1 MTRLLE
7 ILISMAIV
15 AVLFVLVA
23 LFLPS
28 SRTITEQIETNR
40 RQSIVFDTLNSL
52 RRFDDWNALP
62 MRDPAARLSLS
73 GPESGVGARL
83 DYESDERSLG
93 EGSWEIVE
101 SEPDSRVVYA
111 LETPDRGENKRMEF
125 QLQPTGRGGRN
136 MEITQTYHVDYGW
149 NLLGRYAGMYVR
161 GHVGEDMKLGL
172 SKLASMLAAV
182 PNVDYRADGVRLT
195 DLGVVDT
202 PAENLLSVS
211 AGAVE
216 RNNEVIKDSMKS
228 NTEWI
233 KRTMDANDLEPV
245 GPLRIVSTELG
256 RENYTFDV
264 VQAVR
269 RKGAGTPGDDDEN
282 EDEANGDEA
291 EGEDAAPTVAQA
303 PAVDEGELKVEI
315 PGGAPVEYIRVEA
328 GKAAR
333 GEYVGYMA
341 ELENVRNAV
350 RAWALTHGYEV
361 TDRPFEYYN
370 NGIDEAFTENGEF
383 EVFWRLKE

>member
-1 MTRLLE
+1 MTRLIE
-7 ILISMAIV
+7 ILISTAIV
-15 AVLFVLVA
+15 AALFVIVA

-40 RQSIVFDTLNSL
+40 RQSIVFDTLNSFS
-52 RRFDDWNALP
+52 RFKDWNALT
-62 MRDPAARLSLS
+62 MRDPAAKLELS
-73 GPESGVGARL
+73 GPQSGVGARI
-83 DYESDERSLG
+83 DYSSEARALG

-101 SEPDSRVVYA
+101 SDPDSRVLYR
-111 LETPDRGENKRMEF
+111 LENPDRGDNKRMEF
-125 QLQPTGRGGRN
+125 TLTPTGRGGRN
-136 MEITQTYHVDYGW
+136 IEITQRYDVDYGW

-161 GHVGEDMKLGL
+161 GHVGEDMKMGL
-172 SKLASMLAAV
+172 AKLTSMLAGV
-182 PNVDYRADGVRLT
+182 PNVDYRAEGVRLSN
-195 DLGVVDT
+195 LGVVDR
-202 PAENLLSVS
+202 PAENLLSVF

-216 RNNEVIKDSMKS
+216 RNNEKIKQSMKANS
-228 NTEWI
+228 EWI

-269 RKGAGTPGDDDEN
+269 RKGAGTTGASDADDAAE
-282 EDEANGDEA
+282 EGEA
-291 EGEDAAPTVAQA
+291 EAQPVAQA
-303 PAVDEGELKVEI
+303 PAVDEGELEI
-315 PGGAPVEYIRVEA
+315 TIPDGAPVEYVRVEA

-333 GEYVGYMA
+333 GVYSGYMA

>member
-15 AVLFVLVA
+15 AVLFVLVGV
-23 LFLPS
+23 FLPS
-28 SRTITEQIETNR
+28 SRTITEKVETNR
-40 RQSIVFDTLNSL
+40 RQSIVFDTLNSVH
-52 RRFDDWNALP
+52 RFDEWNPVAL
-62 MRDPAARLSLS
+62 RDPAIRLTHS

-83 DYESDERSLG
+83 EYESDERSLG

-101 SEPDSRVVYA
+101 SEPDARVVYS
-111 LETPDRGENKRMEF
+111 LDTPDRGDNKRMSF
-125 QLQPTGRGGRN
+125 TLRPTGRGGRN
-136 MEITQTYHVDYGW
+136 IEITQTYNVDYGW

-172 SKLASMLAAV
+172 AKLTSILAAV
-182 PNVDYRADGVRLT
+182 PNVDYRADGVSLT
-195 DLGVVDT
+195 NLGVVEL
-202 PAENLLSVS
+202 PAENLLSVF

-216 RNNEVIKDSMKS
+216 RNNEAIQRSMKANS
-228 NTEWI
+228 EWI
-233 KRTMDANDLEPV
+233 KRTMEANDLVPA

-264 VQAVR
+264 VQPVR
-269 RKGAGTPGDDDEN
+269 RKGADDSGNGSESADE
-282 EDEANGDEA
+282 GDEA
-291 EGEDAAPTVAQA
+291 EAVAQA
-303 PAVDEGELKVEI
+303 PAVDEGELEVTI
-315 PGGAPVEYIRVEA
+315 PDGAPVEYIRTEP

-333 GEYVGYMA
+333 GEYTGFMA

-350 RAWALTHGYEV
+350 RAWAMTHGHEV
-361 TDRPFEYYN
+361 TDRPFEYYK

-383 EVFWRLKE
+383 EVYWRLRE

>member
-7 ILISMAIV
+7 ILISTAIV
-15 AVLFVLVA
+15 AALFVLVA

-28 SRTITEQIETNR
+28 SRTITEKVETNR
-40 RQSIVFDTLNSL
+40 RQAIVFDTLNSFK
-52 RRFDDWNALP
+52 RFKDWNALT
-62 MRDPAARLSLS
+62 MRDPAAKLELS

-83 DYESDERSLG
+83 DYSSEARALG

-101 SEPDSRVVYA
+101 SDADSRIAYRI
-111 LETPDRGENKRMEF
+111 ENPDRGDNKRMEF
-125 QLQPTGRGGRN
+125 TLKPTGRGGRN
-136 MEITQTYHVDYGW
+136 IEITQRYDVDYGW
-149 NLLGRYAGMYVR
+149 NLLGRYAGLYVR

-172 SKLASMLAAV
+172 AKLSSMLAGV
-182 PNVDYRADGVRLT
+182 PNVDYRADGVRLS
-195 DLGVVDT
+195 DLGVVDL

-216 RNNEVIKDSMKS
+216 RNNEKIKQSMKS
-228 NTEWI
+228 NSEWI
-233 KRTMDANDLEPV
+233 KRTMEANDLVPA

-264 VQAVR
+264 VQPVR
-269 RKGAGTPGDDDEN
+269 RKGAGSDAQ
-282 EDEANGDEA
+282 EAA
-291 EGEDAAPTVAQA
+291 EGEGEGDQAEAQPVAQA
-303 PAVDEGELKVEI
+303 PAVDEGPLEVEI
-315 PGGAPVEYIRVEA
+315 PDGAPVEYIRAEA

-333 GEYVGYMA
+333 GNYVGYMA

-350 RAWALTHGYEV
+350 RAWAMTHGYEV
-361 TDRPFEYYN
+361 TDRPYEIYK

-383 EVFWRLKE
+383 EVFWKLKQQ